1 MKGFAQILRLLGSYK
16 PYIAGNLIFNVFATI
31 FSLFSLAAVAP
42 FLTILFSADTIVLP
56 AKAPEFGFSSSAF
69 LSFLDY
75 QIKSFILEN
84 GPDKTLIYFC
94 FLLIAIFLLKNVSR
108 YMTLFFMAPIRIGV
122 IRDVRQAM
130 HGKIVK
136 LHLGYYSEERK
147 GDIISRA
154 TSDVNQIEN
163 SIISSLEMVFRDPIL
178 IITYLA
184 SMIFMSWKLTIFVV
198 VLLPISGYLI
208 SIIGKSL
215 KNASQR
221 GQSKLGEVLS
231 VFEETLGGL
240 RIIQAFN
247 AQDAKQSKFEEKNNQ
262 FYRLMVKLFRK
273 EYLGSPIT
281 EILSVLTLAVLIYY
295 GGQLVLSE
303 QNQGFT
309 GEFFITFLLIFSQLI
324 TPAKSFSQA
333 YFKIQKGLASL
344 ERVNKILDAEEKIKD
359 PDKPIPFSEFK
370 DKLSFRNVSF
380 NYGDKPVLKDI
391 NLDIKKGQKIALVG
405 PSGGGKSTMANLVPR
420 FYDVTDGGIY
430 IDDVNIKDISLKE
443 LRNMFGVVSQDSIL
457 FNDSIAN
464 NILMSKPDAKEDE
477 LIQAAKIANA
487 YDFIMNFD
495 QGFETNVG
503 DGGGKLSGGQKQ
515 RISIARAVLK
525 NPTFLILDEAT
536 SALDTESERL
546 VQEALENLMQ
556 NRTSLIIAHRLS
568 TIQFVDKIVVLED
581 GNIVETGR
589 HDELIQKEG
598 VYKKLY
604 DLQSFA

>member
-1 MKGFAQILRLLGSYK
+1 MKGFAQILRLLGGYK
-16 PYIAGNLIFNVFATI
+16 GYIAGNLIFNVFATI

-42 FLTILFSADTIVLP
+42 FLTILFSAEKIVLP
-56 AKAPEFGFSSSAF
+56 ATAPEFGFSSSAF

-75 QIKSFILEN
+75 QIKAFILEH
-84 GPDKTLIYFC
+84 GPDKTLVYFC
-94 FLLIAIFLLKNVSR
+94 FLLITIFLFKNISR

-130 HGKIVK
+130 HRKIVK

-184 SMIFMSWKLTIFVV
+184 SMIFMSWKLTIFVII
-198 VLLPISGYLI
+198 LLPISGYLI
-208 SIIGKSL
+208 SLIGKSL

-247 AQDAKQSKFEEKNNQ
+247 AQEAKQSKFEETNNQ

-359 PDKPIPFSEFK
+359 PEKPIPFTEFK
-370 DKLSFRNVSF
+370 NKLSFRNVSF
-380 NYGDKPVLKDI
+380 NYGNRPVLKNIDLEI
-391 NLDIKKGQKIALVG
+391 EKGQKIALVG

-420 FYDVTDGGIY
+420 FYDVTEGGIF
-430 IDDVNIKDISLKE
+430 IDDINIKDISLKD

-464 NILMSKPDAKEDE
+464 NILMSKPDATEEE
-477 LIQAAKIANA
+477 LVQAAKIANA

-495 QGFETNVG
+495 RGFETNVG

-581 GNIVETGR
+581 GTIVETGR

-604 DLQSFA
+604 DLQSFS

>member
-1 MKGFAQILRLLGSYK
+1 MKGFAQILRLLAGYK
-16 PYIAGNLIFNVFATI
+16 PYIAGNLIFNIFATI

-56 AKAPEFGFSSSAF
+56 ATAPEFGFSSSAF

-94 FLLIAIFLLKNVSR
+94 FLLIAIFFLKNVSR

-122 IRDVRQAM
+122 MRDVREAM
-130 HGKIVK
+130 HRKIVK

-359 PDKPIPFSEFK
+359 PDEPIPFSEFK

-464 NILMSKPDAKEDE
+464 NILMSKPDATEEE

>member
-1 MKGFAQILRLLGSYK
+1 MKGFAQILKLLSGYK
-16 PYIAGNLIFNVFATI
+16 IYITGNLVFNVFATI

-56 AKAPEFGFSSSAF
+56 EAAPEFGFSSSAF

-75 QIKSFILEN
+75 QIKAYIVAN
-84 GPDKTLIYFC
+84 GPNQTLIYFC
-94 FLLIAIFLLKNVSR
+94 FLLIVIFFFKNFSR

-122 IRDVRQAM
+122 MRDVRKSM
-130 HGKIVK
+130 HDKITR
-136 LHLGYYSEERK
+136 LHLGYFSEERK

-163 SIISSLEMVFRDPIL
+163 SIIASLELVFRDPIL

-184 SMIFMSWKLTIFVV
+184 SMIFMSWKLTIFVI
-198 VLLPISGYLI
+198 VLLPISGYII

-231 VFEETLGGL
+231 VFEESLGGL

-247 AQDAKQSKFEEKNNQ
+247 AQTSQKEKFDKTNNE

-281 EILSVLTLAVLIYY
+281 EILSVLTLAVLVYY

-303 QNQGFT
+303 QNEGFT

-324 TPAKSFSQA
+324 PPAKSFSQA
-333 YFKIQKGLASL
+333 YFRIQKGLASL
-344 ERVNKILDAEEKIKD
+344 ERVNQVLDADEKIKD
-359 PDKPIPFSEFK
+359 PSHPVSLDHFEKS
-370 DKLSFRNVSF
+370 LSFENISF
-380 NYGDKPVLKDI
+380 HYDEKAVLKNI
-391 NLDIKKGQKIALVG
+391 NLDIKKGEKIALVG

-420 FYDVTDGGIY
+420 FYDVTSGAIKIDGL
-430 IDDVNIKDISLKE
+430 DIRKTSLHE
-443 LRNMFGVVSQDSIL
+443 LRNLFGVVSQDSIL
-457 FNDSIAN
+457 FNDSIRN
-464 NILMSKPDAKEDE
+464 NILISKPDASEDE

-487 YDFIMNFD
+487 YDFIMAFD
-495 QGFETNVG
+495 QGFDTNVG

-546 VQEALENLMQ
+546 VQEALENLME

-568 TIQFVDKIVVLED
+568 TIQHVDKIVVLED
-581 GNIVETGR
+581 GKIVEVGKT
-589 HDELIQKEG
+589 Q
-598 VYKKLY
+598 
-604 DLQSFA
+604 

>member
-1 MKGFAQILRLLGSYK
+1 MKGFAQILRLLGGYK
-16 PYIAGNLIFNVFATI
+16 GYIAGNLIFNVFATI

-56 AKAPEFGFSSSAF
+56 ATAPEFGFSSSAF

-130 HGKIVK
+130 HRKIVK

-184 SMIFMSWKLTIFVV
+184 TMIFMSWKLTIFVI

-247 AQDAKQSKFEEKNNQ
+247 AQEAKQSKFEETNNQ

-359 PDKPIPFSEFK
+359 PEKPIPFTEFK
-370 DKLSFRNVSF
+370 HKLSFRNVSF
-380 NYGDKPVLKDI
+380 NYGDRPVLKHID
-391 NLDIKKGQKIALVG
+391 LDIEKGQKIALVG

-420 FYDVTDGGIY
+420 FYDVTNGGIF

-464 NILMSKPDAKEDE
+464 NILMSKPDATEEE

-495 QGFETNVG
+495 KGFETNVG

-589 HDELIQKEG
+589 HDELILKEG

>member
-1 MKGFAQILRLLGSYK
+1 MKGLAQILRLLGGYK
-16 PYIAGNLIFNVFATI
+16 GYIAGNLTFNVFATI

-42 FLTILFSADTIVLP
+42 FLTILFSAETIEIP
-56 AKAPEFGFSSSAF
+56 AEAPEFGLSSSTF
-69 LSFLDY
+69 LNYLDY
-75 QIKSFILEN
+75 QIKAVILEY

-94 FLLIAIFLLKNVSR
+94 FLLIAIFLFKNISR

-122 IRDVRQAM
+122 IRDVREAM
-130 HGKIVK
+130 HRKITK

-178 IITYLA
+178 IVAYLA
-184 SMIFMSWKLTIFVV
+184 SMIFMSWKLTIFVII
-198 VLLPISGYLI
+198 LLPISGYLI

-247 AQDAKQSKFEEKNNQ
+247 AQDAKQSKFEETNNQ

-344 ERVNKILDAEEKIKD
+344 ERVNKILDAEEKIQD
-359 PDKPIPFSEFK
+359 PDNPIPFNQFEKS
-370 DKLSFRNVSF
+370 LSFKNVSF
-380 NYGDKPVLKDI
+380 NYGEKPVLSHI
-391 NLDIKKGQKIALVG
+391 NLDIQKGQKIALVG

-420 FYDVTDGGIY
+420 FYDATEGGIY
-430 IDDVNIKDISLKE
+430 IDDVNIKDISLKD
-443 LRNMFGVVSQDSIL
+443 LRNLFGVVSQDSIL

-464 NILMSKPDAKEDE
+464 NILMSKPDATEDE

-495 QGFETNVG
+495 KGFDTNVG

-568 TIQFVDKIVVLED
+568 TIQFADKIVVLEA

-589 HDELIQKEG
+589 HDELIQQNG